1 MKAIVAIKDDNK
13 INLNFFLF
21 SNLFLVIF
29 SNKYEMPIIIR
40 KNKNILYR
48 NIIINFFLLFVIM
61 IPMLKFGLV
70 YGT

>member
-1 MKAIVAIKDDNK
+1 MKAIVVIKDDNK

-48 NIIINFFLLFVIM
+48 NIII
-61 IPMLKFGLV
+61 
-70 YGT
+70 